1 MNFYKQNT
9 NEVIKNFQ
17 VSVIQYLSYAEVI
30 AKIVSDLI
38 IISLYFIILTYLS
51 FKETLLIFVYFTI
64 IFLVA
69 KKFISNF
76 SFKYG
81 QLYNQT
87 TSQLNLSILN
97 TFKNFS
103 QIILKN
109 LEKKISQNFISV
121 IINHSFSRL
130 IMNVLK
136 TINRQILEISILILV
151 IVIVLF
157 YKDAYSFSDLITL
170 ATIYL
175 ASAYRLMPV
184 VNSFITSYVKIKNY
198 KYGFKI
204 IDKEID
210 FFNNRYKKIK
220 FTIAKKK
227 KIIFKKEL
235 HLKKI
240 NFSHKNTNSK
250 LFHNLDFK
258 IKKNQMI
265 GIIGTNGSGKTSLMQ
280 ILLSLIKP
288 NSGNIIV
295 DNKQIEFN
303 NTESYRKLFS
313 YLPQENFFINGT
325 IKENITFGDENVN
338 KNKLMKALDD
348 ANCLSF
354 VKKLKN
360 NINHI
365 MSENGK
371 NFSLGQLQRL
381 ALARALYFDNEILI
395 LDEPTS
401 SLDPTAEKNFLL
413 LIKKL
418 KKEKTIIII
427 SHRNQPLKRCDV
439 IYKLKR
445 NKLFRSN
452 KRVR

>member
-1 MNFYKQNT
+1 
-9 NEVIKNFQ
+9 
-17 VSVIQYLSYAEVI
+17 
-30 AKIVSDLI
+30 
-38 IISLYFIILTYLS
+38 
-51 FKETLLIFVYFTI
+51 
-64 IFLVA
+64 
-69 KKFISNF
+69 
-76 SFKYG
+76 
-81 QLYNQT
+81 
-87 TSQLNLSILN
+87 
-97 TFKNFS
+97 
-103 QIILKN
+103 
-109 LEKKISQNFISV
+109 
-121 IINHSFSRL
+121 
-130 IMNVLK
+130 
-136 TINRQILEISILILV
+136 
-151 IVIVLF
+151 
-157 YKDAYSFSDLITL
+157 
-170 ATIYL
+170 
-175 ASAYRLMPV
+175 
-184 VNSFITSYVKIKNY
+184 
-198 KYGFKI
+198 
-204 IDKEID
+204 
-210 FFNNRYKKIK
+210 
-220 FTIAKKK
+220 
-227 KIIFKKEL
+227 
-235 HLKKI
+235 
-240 NFSHKNTNSK
+240 
-250 LFHNLDFK
+250 
-258 IKKNQMI
+258 MI

-288 NSGNIIV
+288 NSGKIIV

-348 ANCLSF
+348 VNCLSF

-401 SLDPTAEKNFLL
+401 SLDPKAEKKFLL